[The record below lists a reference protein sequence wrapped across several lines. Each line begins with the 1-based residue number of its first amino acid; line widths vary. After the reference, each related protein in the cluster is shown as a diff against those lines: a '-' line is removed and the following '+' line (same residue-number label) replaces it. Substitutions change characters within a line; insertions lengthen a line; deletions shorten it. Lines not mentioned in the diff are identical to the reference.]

1 MDLQALRI
9 FSTVASL
16 GSFTRAAVQLGLPK
30 SRVSTVV
37 QQLEAQLGTR
47 LLHRTTRTVRL
58 SHDGEQCLE
67 RAQALLAEA
76 DELAGLFQQA
86 PGQLRG
92 RLRVDM
98 PNLLARR
105 VVLPQLPGFMARH
118 PLIELELSTTDRRVD
133 LVHEGFDC
141 VLRVGSLRDSGLVA
155 RPMGRMRQ
163 SNVASPGYLA
173 QHGTPTSLA
182 DLAGHRLV
190 HYASTLG
197 ASPVGFEY
205 FDGQRQRSL
214 PMAGSI
220 TVNSSDA
227 YQAACLAGLG
237 LIQAPR
243 LGLAHLLSAGQ
254 LVEVLPQF
262 WAEPLPV
269 WLLVAQRRALP
280 RRLQVFMA
288 WLQQVLAAYL
298 DQDATGS
305 TPAAGTTS

>member
-1 MDLQALRI
+1 MDLDSLRI

-16 GSFTRAAVQLGLPK
+16 GSFTRAATQLGLPK
-30 SRVSTVV
+30 SRVSTAV
-37 QQLEAQLGTR
+37 QQLEAKLGTR

-76 DELAGLFQQA
+76 DDLASLFQQA

-98 PNLLARR
+98 PNALAHR
-105 VVLPQLPGFMARH
+105 VVLPRLPAFLAQH

-141 VLRVGSLRDSGLVA
+141 VLRVGTLHDSGLIA
-155 RPMGRMRQ
+155 RPLGRLPQ
-163 SNVASPGYLA
+163 LNVASAAYLA
-173 QHGTPTSLA
+173 RHGTPRTLS

-190 HYASTLG
+190 HYASALG
-197 ASPVGFEY
+197 AAPAGFEY
-205 FDGQRQRSL
+205 FDGDRYRSL
-214 PMAGSI
+214 PMSGVI

-237 LIQAPR
+237 LIQAPS
-243 LGLAHLLSAGQ
+243 LGLAHLLASGE
-254 LVEVLPQF
+254 LVQVLPELS
-262 WAEPLPV
+262 AEPLPV
-269 WLLVAQRRALP
+269 SLLVAQRRALP
-280 RRLQVFMA
+280 RRLLVFMA
-288 WLQQVLAAYL
+288 WLQQMLADVL
-298 DQDATGS
+298 DQDVHG
-305 TPAAGTTS
+305 